1 MFELWLWTTRHVMI
15 LQAFI
20 LCYQVVLATTARLSP
35 KEETMYLPPLPAWT
49 LGSPSLAGYP
59 GVNWHCGEW
68 PIEVDDLP
76 MENWCF
82 SASMLGYRRIYVG
95 MFCPK
100 YPKHATG
107 TGLPRCGQGPLPSAG
122 FLFQCPKSQ
131 DAAGQDTVM
140 KSTHPKGFCA

>member
-1 MFELWLWTTRHVMI
+1 MVMNHSS
-15 LQAFI
+15 
-20 LCYQVVLATTARLSP
+20 CHDP
-35 KEETMYLPPLPAWT
+35 
-49 LGSPSLAGYP
+49 PSLHPLLPGGVGY
-59 GVNWHCGEW
+59 HCSAEPKGGNDVSATFACMDTWQPFVGWLPWGELTLRRMAHW
-68 PIEVDDLP
+68 GRWFAH
-76 MENWCF
+76 ENWCF